1 MEAWEEREAW
11 DEREGWNERD
21 GWGVIEKEMNGWKN
35 GWKKGKQGTIKE
47 GIRVTMEVGIG
58 EGMPHLM
65 F

>member
-1 MEAWEEREAW
+1 MG
-11 DEREGWNERD
+11 REGGRD
-21 GWGVIEKEMNGWKN
+21 GWMGSDREEKEMN

-58 EGMPHLM
+58 EGMPHL